1 MVVLHVVGW
10 AEGDGICGGWHSVAL
25 IEHGSLFIS

>member
-1 MVVLHVVGW
+1 MVVLHVGGW

-25 IEHGSLFIS
+25 IEHRLPLLN